1 MSTEMAQMNTRISRS
16 LKERGDAA
24 LEKAG
29 MTPSQAVRKL
39 WDFAARNSHN
49 PQIIQSLFD
58 TEDEAE
64 KREAEEERARRRAVA
79 LKSANI
85 VADAYERAG
94 IEPSEWTKKR
104 VVRRDARVRLDGT
117 LAGAR
122 PRWLANDPPSSST
135 RTSGSTI
142 SSLIVREA
150 KRRSTSSYS
159 LSSTNSLFF
168 TPLPS

>member
-58 TEDEAE
+58 TEDKAA
-64 KREAEEERARRRAVA
+64 RSEAEEERARRAEAFR
-79 LKSANI
+79 KGANI
-85 VADAYERAG
+85 MAEAYERMG
-94 IEPSEWTKKR
+94 IEPSDWTKNASYEEM
-104 VVRRDARVRLDGT
+104 RDYALLERL
-117 LAGAR
+117 
-122 PRWLANDPPSSST
+122 
-135 RTSGSTI
+135 
-142 SSLIVREA
+142 RERGLDA
-150 KRRSTSSYS
+150 
-159 LSSTNSLFF
+159 
-168 TPLPS
+168 

>member
-94 IEPSEWTKKR
+94 IEWTKNASYAEMR
-104 VVRRDARVRLDGT
+104 EYALMERLRERGLDG
-117 LAGAR
+117 
-122 PRWLANDPPSSST
+122 
-135 RTSGSTI
+135 
-142 SSLIVREA
+142 
-150 KRRSTSSYS
+150 
-159 LSSTNSLFF
+159 
-168 TPLPS
+168 

>member
-64 KREAEEERARRRAVA
+64 QRARRRAVA

-94 IEPSEWTKKR
+94 IEPSEWTKNASYAEMR
-104 VVRRDARVRLDGT
+104 EYALMERLRERGLDG
-117 LAGAR
+117 
-122 PRWLANDPPSSST
+122 
-135 RTSGSTI
+135 
-142 SSLIVREA
+142 
-150 KRRSTSSYS
+150 
-159 LSSTNSLFF
+159 
-168 TPLPS
+168 

>member
-1 MSTEMAQMNTRISRS
+1 MLCRRKWRREHAHQPLAQGARRCGAG
-16 LKERGDAA
+16 EGRDDA
-24 LEKAG
+24 
-29 MTPSQAVRKL
+29 SQAVRKL

-94 IEPSEWTKKR
+94 IEPSEWTKNASYAEMR
-104 VVRRDARVRLDGT
+104 EYALMERLRERGLDG
-117 LAGAR
+117 
-122 PRWLANDPPSSST
+122 
-135 RTSGSTI
+135 
-142 SSLIVREA
+142 
-150 KRRSTSSYS
+150 
-159 LSSTNSLFF
+159 
-168 TPLPS
+168 

>member
-94 IEPSEWTKKR
+94 IEPSERTKNASYAEMR
-104 VVRRDARVRLDGT
+104 EYALMERLRERGLDG
-117 LAGAR
+117 
-122 PRWLANDPPSSST
+122 
-135 RTSGSTI
+135 
-142 SSLIVREA
+142 
-150 KRRSTSSYS
+150 
-159 LSSTNSLFF
+159 
-168 TPLPS
+168 

>member
-1 MSTEMAQMNTRISRS
+1 
-16 LKERGDAA
+16 
-24 LEKAG
+24 

-39 WDFAARNSHN
+39 WHFAARNSHT

-94 IEPSEWTKKR
+94 IEPSEWTKNASYAEMR
-104 VVRRDARVRLDGT
+104 EYALMERLRERGLDG
-117 LAGAR
+117 
-122 PRWLANDPPSSST
+122 
-135 RTSGSTI
+135 
-142 SSLIVREA
+142 
-150 KRRSTSSYS
+150 
-159 LSSTNSLFF
+159 
-168 TPLPS
+168 

>member
-29 MTPSQAVRKL
+29 MTPSQ
-39 WDFAARNSHN
+39 AARNSHN

-94 IEPSEWTKKR
+94 IEPSEWTKNASYAEMR
-104 VVRRDARVRLDGT
+104 EYALMERLRERGLDG
-117 LAGAR
+117 
-122 PRWLANDPPSSST
+122 
-135 RTSGSTI
+135 
-142 SSLIVREA
+142 
-150 KRRSTSSYS
+150 
-159 LSSTNSLFF
+159 
-168 TPLPS
+168 

>member
-94 IEPSEWTKKR
+94 IEPSEWTKNASYAEMR
-104 VVRRDARVRLDGT
+104 EYDGT

-122 PRWLANDPPSSST
+122 PRWLANGPPSSST